1 MEAVPCA
8 ACCADVG
15 PAALYVL
22 GAGAA
27 ARTFCAACAKATHP
41 EWERCGL
48 AVKHTA
54 CRRCGRKRYYQGR
67 GLWPHAYCTE
77 GCARHA
83 RRERRRRGRTRREG
97 ACRTCGQRFTATRPD
112 ARYCSPACRQQ
123 AYRERNSL

>member
-1 MEAVPCA
+1 
-8 ACCADVG
+8 VG

-22 GAGAA
+22 GAGAD

-54 CRRCGRKRYYQGR
+54 CRRCGRKRYYQGS

-83 RRERRRRGRTRREG
+83 RLERRRRGRTRREG
-97 ACRTCGQRFTATRPD
+97 AGKDWND
-112 ARYCSPACRQQ
+112 ALLTDYGALCDALEARGLVVAPARIPGD
-123 AYRERNSL
+123 NG